1 MVHLNFIRISNV
13 MNVIVFKKSFILKSI
28 IYKGCY
34 ANKRKLKDEFPF
46 VVYSIIFLV
55 SFLVTTIIPRIKAIN
70 RTNYIIKEMQ
80 EIANVMSN
88 IVQMILFLNDFR
100 NDLMGTKLLYLD
112 AVIKQKF
119 FYVLVVFCLFIK
131 VDYNASCL
139 SMVNNLV

>member
-88 IVQMILFLNDFR
+88 IFQMVLFLNDFR
-100 NDLMGTKLLYLD
+100 NDLMGIKLLYLD
-112 AVIKQKF
+112 TVIKQKF
-119 FYVLVVFCLFIK
+119 LYVLVVFCLFIK
-131 VDYNASCL
+131 VDYNTSCL

>member
-131 VDYNASCL
+131 VDYNTSCL

>member
-1 MVHLNFIRISNV
+1 